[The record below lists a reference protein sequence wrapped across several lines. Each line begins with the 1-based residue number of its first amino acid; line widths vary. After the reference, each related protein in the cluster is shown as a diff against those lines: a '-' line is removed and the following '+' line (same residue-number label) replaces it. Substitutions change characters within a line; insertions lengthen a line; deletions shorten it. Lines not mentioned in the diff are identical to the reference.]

1 LWRHPI
7 IISAIRVSVYTA
19 VAISV
24 PIAIAITIT
33 ITIAIA
39 SIINIAVVSISISTS
54 VPSAIAVMSWHYL
67 WGVMLLGIMRVWM
80 LVMMRH
86 MTVVLWGWV
95 HRWWM

>member
-24 PIAIAITIT
+24 PIAIAIAIT
-33 ITIAIA
+33 IA